1 MWLRTATL
9 ALFPALLIQGN
20 RVKKNTIRLPEAEGA
35 RDGITGQ
42 GQTLSLLILGDSAA
56 AGVGVAHQN
65 DALLGAVVSA
75 LQHQYQ
81 VHWRLEAQSGDTT
94 SQVIQKT
101 QKMVNQKYDVVVTS
115 VGVNDVTRLMSARTW
130 IKQQQQFYQLIQAK
144 FQPELIIATGVPPM
158 HLFPALPNPLSWLF
172 GLYAKQMNFQLE
184 KMIVKQK
191 DMQWIEYDI
200 QKYQS
205 MNLEMAKD
213 GFHPSKEIYQIWG
226 KDVAD
231 RIFRTVLGRIIVT

>member
-9 ALFPALLIQGN
+9 AVFPALLIQGN
-20 RVKKNTIRLPEAEGA
+20 RVKKNTIRLSEAEGA

-42 GQTLSLLILGDSAA
+42 GQTLTLLILGDSAA

-172 GLYAKQMNFQLE
+172 GQYAKQMNLQLE
-184 KMIVKQK
+184 KMVSKQK

-226 KDVAD
+226 KEVAD
-231 RIFRTVLGRIIVT
+231 RIFERF

>member
-1 MWLRTATL
+1 MWLRAATL

-20 RVKKNTIRLPEAEGA
+20 RVKKNTIRLPEAEGE
-35 RDGITGQ
+35 REGITGQ

-81 VHWRLEAQSGDTT
+81 VHWRLQAQSGDTT
-94 SQVIQKT
+94 SQLIQKIK
-101 QKMVNQKYDVVVTS
+101 KMVNQKYDVVVTS

-144 FQPELIIATGVPPM
+144 FQSELIIATGVPPM

-172 GLYAKQMNFQLE
+172 GQYAKQMNLQLK
-184 KMIVKQK
+184 KMIAQQK

-226 KDVAD
+226 KEVAV
-231 RIFRTVLGRIIVT
+231 RILERF

>member
-20 RVKKNTIRLPEAEGA
+20 RVKKNTIRLSEAEGA

-42 GQTLSLLILGDSAA
+42 GQTLTLLILGDSAA

-158 HLFPALPNPLSWLF
+158 HLFPALPNPLCWLF
-172 GLYAKQMNFQLE
+172 GQYAKQMNLQLE
-184 KMIVKQK
+184 KMVSKQK

-226 KDVAD
+226 KEVAD
-231 RIFRTVLGRIIVT
+231 RILERF

>member
-9 ALFPALLIQGN
+9 ALIPALVIQGS

-35 RDGITGQ
+35 REGITGQ

-65 DALLGAVVSA
+65 DALLGAVISA

-101 QKMVNQKYDVVVTS
+101 KKLVNQKYDVVVTS
-115 VGVNDVTRLMSARTW
+115 VGVNDVTRLMSAQTW
-130 IKQQQQFYQLIQAK
+130 IKQQQHFYQLIQAK

-172 GLYAKQMNFQLE
+172 GQYAKQMNLQLE
-184 KMIVKQK
+184 KMITQQE

-200 QKYQS
+200 RKYQS

-226 KDVAD
+226 KEVSD
-231 RIFRTVLGRIIVT
+231 RILEWF

>member
-9 ALFPALLIQGN
+9 ALIPALVIQGS
-20 RVKKNTIRLPEAEGA
+20 RVKKNKIRLPEAEGA
-35 RDGITGQ
+35 REGITGE

-65 DALLGAVVSA
+65 AALLGAVISA

-101 QKMVNQKYDVVVTS
+101 KKLVNQKYDVVVTS
-115 VGVNDVTRLMSARTW
+115 VGVNDVTRLMSAQTW
-130 IKQQQQFYQLIQAK
+130 IKQQQHFYQLIQAK
-144 FQPELIIATGVPPM
+144 FQPELIITTGVPPM

-172 GLYAKQMNFQLE
+172 GQYAKQMNLQLE
-184 KMIVKQK
+184 KMIAQQE

-200 QKYQS
+200 RKYQS

-226 KDVAD
+226 KEVAEMILE
-231 RIFRTVLGRIIVT
+231 RF

>member
-42 GQTLSLLILGDSAA
+42 GQTLTLLILGDSAA

-172 GLYAKQMNFQLE
+172 GQYAKQMNLQLE
-184 KMIVKQK
+184 KIVSKQK

-226 KDVAD
+226 KEVSD
-231 RIFRTVLGRIIVT
+231 RILEWF

>member
-1 MWLRTATL
+1 MWLRAATL

-20 RVKKNTIRLPEAEGA
+20 RVKKNTIRLPEAEGE
-35 RDGITGQ
+35 REGITGQ

-94 SQVIQKT
+94 SQLIQKIK
-101 QKMVNQKYDVVVTS
+101 KMVNQKYDVVVTS

-158 HLFPALPNPLSWLF
+158 HLFPALANPLSWVF
-172 GLYAKQMNFQLE
+172 GQYAKQMNIQLE
-184 KMIVKQK
+184 KMIEQQE

-226 KDVAD
+226 KEVAE
-231 RIFRTVLGRIIVT
+231 RILERF

>member
-9 ALFPALLIQGN
+9 ALIPALVIQGS

-35 RDGITGQ
+35 REGITGQ

-65 DALLGAVVSA
+65 DALLGAVISA

-101 QKMVNQKYDVVVTS
+101 KKLVNQKYDVVVTS
-115 VGVNDVTRLMSARTW
+115 VGVNDVTRLMSAQTW
-130 IKQQQQFYQLIQAK
+130 IKQQQHFYQLIQAK

-172 GLYAKQMNFQLE
+172 GQYAKKMNLQLE
-184 KMIVKQK
+184 KMIAQQE

-200 QKYQS
+200 RKYQS

-226 KDVAD
+226 KEVSD
-231 RIFRTVLGRIIVT
+231 RILEWF

>member
-20 RVKKNTIRLPEAEGA
+20 RVKKNTIRLSEAEGA
-35 RDGITGQ
+35 RDGITGH
-42 GQTLSLLILGDSAA
+42 GQTLTLLILGDSAA

-81 VHWRLEAQSGDTT
+81 VHWCLEAQSGDTT
-94 SQVIQKT
+94 SQLIQKT

-172 GLYAKQMNFQLE
+172 GQYAKQMNLQLE
-184 KMIVKQK
+184 KMVSKQK

-226 KDVAD
+226 KEVAD
-231 RIFRTVLGRIIVT
+231 RILERF

>member
-1 MWLRTATL
+1 MWFRTATL
-9 ALFPALLIQGN
+9 ALIPALVIQGS

-35 RDGITGQ
+35 REGITGQ

-65 DALLGAVVSA
+65 DALLGAVISA

-101 QKMVNQKYDVVVTS
+101 KKLVNQKYDVVVTS
-115 VGVNDVTRLMSARTW
+115 VGVNDVTRLMSAQTW
-130 IKQQQQFYQLIQAK
+130 IKQQQHFYQLIQAK

-172 GLYAKQMNFQLE
+172 GQYAKQMNLQLE
-184 KMIVKQK
+184 KMIAQQE

-200 QKYQS
+200 RKYQS

-226 KDVAD
+226 KEVAEMILE
-231 RIFRTVLGRIIVT
+231 RF

>member
-9 ALFPALLIQGN
+9 ALIPALVIQGS

-35 RDGITGQ
+35 REGITGQ

-65 DALLGAVVSA
+65 DALLGAVISA

-101 QKMVNQKYDVVVTS
+101 KKLVNQKYDVVVTS
-115 VGVNDVTRLMSARTW
+115 VGVNDVTRLMSAQTW
-130 IKQQQQFYQLIQAK
+130 IKQQQHFYQLIQAK

-158 HLFPALPNPLSWLF
+158 HLFPVLPNPLSWLF
-172 GLYAKQMNFQLE
+172 GQYAKQMNLQLE
-184 KMIVKQK
+184 KMIAQQE

-200 QKYQS
+200 RKYQS

-226 KDVAD
+226 KEVAEMILE
-231 RIFRTVLGRIIVT
+231 RF

>member
-9 ALFPALLIQGN
+9 ALIPALVIQGS

-35 RDGITGQ
+35 REGITGQ

-65 DALLGAVVSA
+65 DALLGAVISA

-101 QKMVNQKYDVVVTS
+101 KKLVNQKYDVVVTS
-115 VGVNDVTRLMSARTW
+115 VGVNDVTRLMSAQTW
-130 IKQQQQFYQLIQAK
+130 IKQQQHFYQLIQAK
-144 FQPELIIATGVPPM
+144 FQPELIIATSVPPM

-172 GLYAKQMNFQLE
+172 GQYAKQMNLQLE
-184 KMIVKQK
+184 KMIAQQE

-226 KDVAD
+226 KEVAD
-231 RIFRTVLGRIIVT
+231 RILEWF

>member
-9 ALFPALLIQGN
+9 ALIPALVIQGS
-20 RVKKNTIRLPEAEGA
+20 RVKKNKIRLPEAEGA
-35 RDGITGQ
+35 REGITGQ

-65 DALLGAVVSA
+65 DALLGAVISA

-101 QKMVNQKYDVVVTS
+101 KKLVNQKYDVVVTS
-115 VGVNDVTRLMSARTW
+115 VGVNDVTRLMSAQTW
-130 IKQQQQFYQLIQAK
+130 IKQQQHFYQLIQAK

-172 GLYAKQMNFQLE
+172 GQYAKQMNLQLE
-184 KMIVKQK
+184 KMIAQQE

-200 QKYQS
+200 RKYQS

-226 KDVAD
+226 KEVAD
-231 RIFRTVLGRIIVT
+231 RIFERF

>member
-9 ALFPALLIQGN
+9 ALIPALVIQGS

-35 RDGITGQ
+35 REGITGQ

-65 DALLGAVVSA
+65 DALLGAVISA

-101 QKMVNQKYDVVVTS
+101 QKLENQKYDVVVTS
-115 VGVNDVTRLMSARTW
+115 VGVNDVTRLMSVQTW
-130 IKQQQQFYQLIQAK
+130 IKQQQHFYQLIQAK

-172 GLYAKQMNFQLE
+172 GQYAKQMNLQLE
-184 KMIVKQK
+184 KMIAQQE
-191 DMQWIEYDI
+191 DMKWIEYDI

-226 KDVAD
+226 KEVAD
-231 RIFRTVLGRIIVT
+231 RILGWF

>member
-1 MWLRTATL
+1 MIWLRTATL

-20 RVKKNTIRLPEAEGA
+20 RVKKNTIRLSEAEGA

-42 GQTLSLLILGDSAA
+42 GQTLTLLILGDSAA

-101 QKMVNQKYDVVVTS
+101 QKMVNQKDDVVVTS

-172 GLYAKQMNFQLE
+172 GQYAKQMNLQLE
-184 KMIVKQK
+184 KMVSKQK

-226 KDVAD
+226 KEVAD
-231 RIFRTVLGRIIVT
+231 RILERF

>member
-9 ALFPALLIQGN
+9 ALIPALVIQGS

-35 RDGITGQ
+35 REGITGQ

-65 DALLGAVVSA
+65 DALLGAVISA

-101 QKMVNQKYDVVVTS
+101 KKLVNQKYDVVVTS
-115 VGVNDVTRLMSARTW
+115 VGVNDVTRLMSAQTW
-130 IKQQQQFYQLIQAK
+130 IKQQQHFYQLIQAK

-172 GLYAKQMNFQLE
+172 GQYAKQMNLQLE
-184 KMIVKQK
+184 KMIAQQE

-200 QKYQS
+200 RKYQS

-226 KDVAD
+226 KKS
-231 RIFRTVLGRIIVT
+231 RIGFWSGFR

>member
-172 GLYAKQMNFQLE
+172 GQYAKQMNLQLE
-184 KMIVKQK
+184 KIVSKQK

-226 KDVAD
+226 KEVAD
-231 RIFRTVLGRIIVT
+231 RILERF

>member
-20 RVKKNTIRLPEAEGA
+20 RVKKNTIRLSEAEGA

-56 AGVGVAHQN
+56 AGVGVVHQN

-172 GLYAKQMNFQLE
+172 GQYAKQMNLQLE
-184 KMIVKQK
+184 KIVSKQK

-226 KDVAD
+226 KEVAD
-231 RIFRTVLGRIIVT
+231 RILERF

>member
-9 ALFPALLIQGN
+9 ALIPALVIQGS

-35 RDGITGQ
+35 REGITGQ

-65 DALLGAVVSA
+65 DALLGAVISA

-101 QKMVNQKYDVVVTS
+101 KKLVNQKYDVVVTS
-115 VGVNDVTRLMSARTW
+115 VGVNDVTRLMSAQTW
-130 IKQQQQFYQLIQAK
+130 IKQQQHFYQLIQAK

-172 GLYAKQMNFQLE
+172 GQYAKQMNLQLE
-184 KMIVKQK
+184 KMIAQQE

-226 KDVAD
+226 KEVSD
-231 RIFRTVLGRIIVT
+231 RILEWF

>member
-20 RVKKNTIRLPEAEGA
+20 RVKKNTIQLSEAEGA

-172 GLYAKQMNFQLE
+172 GQYAKQMNLQLE
-184 KMIVKQK
+184 KIVSKQK

-226 KDVAD
+226 KEVAD
-231 RIFRTVLGRIIVT
+231 RILERF

>member
-20 RVKKNTIRLPEAEGA
+20 RVKKNTIQLSEAEGA

-42 GQTLSLLILGDSAA
+42 GQTLTLLILGDSAA

-172 GLYAKQMNFQLE
+172 GQYAKQMNLQLE
-184 KMIVKQK
+184 KIVSKQK

-231 RIFRTVLGRIIVT
+231 RILERF

>member
-9 ALFPALLIQGN
+9 ALIPALVIQGS
-20 RVKKNTIRLPEAEGA
+20 RVKKNKIRLPEAEGA
-35 RDGITGQ
+35 REGITGE

-65 DALLGAVVSA
+65 DALLGAVISA

-101 QKMVNQKYDVVVTS
+101 KKLVNQKYDVVVTS
-115 VGVNDVTRLMSARTW
+115 VGVNDVTRLMSAQTW
-130 IKQQQQFYQLIQAK
+130 IKQQQHFYQLIQAK

-172 GLYAKQMNFQLE
+172 GQYAKQMNLQLE
-184 KMIVKQK
+184 KMIAQQE

-200 QKYQS
+200 RKYQS

-213 GFHPSKEIYQIWG
+213 SFHPSKEIYQIWG
-226 KDVAD
+226 KEVSD
-231 RIFRTVLGRIIVT
+231 RILEWF

>member
-9 ALFPALLIQGN
+9 ALIPALVIQGS

-35 RDGITGQ
+35 REGITGQ

-65 DALLGAVVSA
+65 DALLGAVISA

-101 QKMVNQKYDVVVTS
+101 KKLVNQKYDVVVTS
-115 VGVNDVTRLMSARTW
+115 VGVNDVTRLMSAQTW
-130 IKQQQQFYQLIQAK
+130 IKQQQHFYQLIQAK
-144 FQPELIIATGVPPM
+144 FQPELIIATSVPPM

-172 GLYAKQMNFQLE
+172 GQYAKQMNLQLE
-184 KMIVKQK
+184 KMIAQQE

-200 QKYQS
+200 RKYQS

-226 KDVAD
+226 KEVAD
-231 RIFRTVLGRIIVT
+231 RILGWF

>member
-9 ALFPALLIQGN
+9 ALIPALVIQGS
-20 RVKKNTIRLPEAEGA
+20 RVKKNKIRLPEAEGA
-35 RDGITGQ
+35 REGITGE

-65 DALLGAVVSA
+65 DALLGAVISA

-101 QKMVNQKYDVVVTS
+101 KKLVNQKYDVVVTS
-115 VGVNDVTRLMSARTW
+115 VGVNDVTRLMSAQTW
-130 IKQQQQFYQLIQAK
+130 IKQQQHFYQLIQAK

-172 GLYAKQMNFQLE
+172 GQYAKQMNLQLE
-184 KMIVKQK
+184 KMIAQQE

-200 QKYQS
+200 RKYQS
-205 MNLEMAKD
+205 MSLEMAKD

-226 KDVAD
+226 KEVSD
-231 RIFRTVLGRIIVT
+231 RILEWF

>member
-9 ALFPALLIQGN
+9 ALIPALVIQGS

-35 RDGITGQ
+35 REGITGQ

-65 DALLGAVVSA
+65 DALLGAVISA

-101 QKMVNQKYDVVVTS
+101 KKLVNQKYDVVVTS
-115 VGVNDVTRLMSARTW
+115 VGVNDVTRLMSAQTW
-130 IKQQQQFYQLIQAK
+130 IKQQQHFYQLIQAK
-144 FQPELIIATGVPPM
+144 FQPELIIATGERWF
-158 HLFPALPNPLSWLF
+158 HLFE
-172 GLYAKQMNFQLE
+172 QL
-184 KMIVKQK
+184 KA
-191 DMQWIEYDI
+191 Y
-200 QKYQS
+200 
-205 MNLEMAKD
+205 L
-213 GFHPSKEIYQIWG
+213 
-226 KDVAD
+226 
-231 RIFRTVLGRIIVT
+231 

>member
-172 GLYAKQMNFQLE
+172 GQYAKQMNLQLE
-184 KMIVKQK
+184 KIVSKQK

-205 MNLEMAKD
+205 MNLKMAKD

-226 KDVAD
+226 KEVAD
-231 RIFRTVLGRIIVT
+231 RILERF

>member
-9 ALFPALLIQGN
+9 ALIPALVIQGS

-35 RDGITGQ
+35 REGITGQ

-65 DALLGAVVSA
+65 DALLGAVISA

-101 QKMVNQKYDVVVTS
+101 KKLVNQKYDVVVTS
-115 VGVNDVTRLMSARTW
+115 VGVNDVTRLMSAQTW
-130 IKQQQQFYQLIQAK
+130 IKQQQHFYQLIQAK

-158 HLFPALPNPLSWLF
+158 HLFPALLNPLSWLF
-172 GLYAKQMNFQLE
+172 GQYAKQMNLQLE
-184 KMIVKQK
+184 KMIAQQE

-200 QKYQS
+200 RKYQS

-226 KDVAD
+226 KEVAEMILE
-231 RIFRTVLGRIIVT
+231 RF

>member
-1 MWLRTATL
+1 MWLRAATL
-9 ALFPALLIQGN
+9 ALIPALVIQGS
-20 RVKKNTIRLPEAEGA
+20 RVKKNTIRLPEAEGE
-35 RDGITGQ
+35 REGITGQ

-94 SQVIQKT
+94 SQLIQKIK
-101 QKMVNQKYDVVVTS
+101 KMVNQKYDVVVTS

-172 GLYAKQMNFQLE
+172 GQYAKQMNLQLK
-184 KMIVKQK
+184 KMIAQQK

-226 KDVAD
+226 KEVAV
-231 RIFRTVLGRIIVT
+231 RILERF

>member
-172 GLYAKQMNFQLE
+172 GQYAKQMNLQLE
-184 KMIVKQK
+184 KIVSKQK

-231 RIFRTVLGRIIVT
+231 RILERF

>member
-9 ALFPALLIQGN
+9 ALIPALVIQGS
-20 RVKKNTIRLPEAEGA
+20 RVKKNTIRLPEAEGE
-35 RDGITGQ
+35 REGITGQ

-94 SQVIQKT
+94 SQLIQKIK
-101 QKMVNQKYDVVVTS
+101 KMVNQKYDVVVTS

-158 HLFPALPNPLSWLF
+158 HLFPALANPLSWVF
-172 GLYAKQMNFQLE
+172 GQYAKQMNIQLE
-184 KMIVKQK
+184 KMIEQQE

-226 KDVAD
+226 KEVAE
-231 RIFRTVLGRIIVT
+231 RILERF

>member
-20 RVKKNTIRLPEAEGA
+20 RVKKNTIRLSEAEGA

-42 GQTLSLLILGDSAA
+42 GQTLTLLILGDSAA
-56 AGVGVAHQN
+56 AGVGVEHQQ
-65 DALLGAVVSA
+65 DALLGAMIA
-75 LQHQYQ
+75 ELKHQYQ
-81 VHWRLEAQSGDTT
+81 LHWCLEAQSGNNTA
-94 SQVIQKT
+94 QVIHQT
-101 QKMVNQKYDVVVTS
+101 QKLSNQKYDVVVTS
-115 VGVNDVTRLMSARTW
+115 VGVNDVTKLMSAQKW
-130 IKQQQQFYQLIQAK
+130 IKQQQQFYQLIRYK

-172 GLYAKQMNFQLE
+172 GQYAKQMNLQLE
-184 KMIVKQK
+184 KMVSKQK

-226 KDVAD
+226 KEVAD
-231 RIFRTVLGRIIVT
+231 RILERF

>member
-9 ALFPALLIQGN
+9 ALIPALVIQGS

-35 RDGITGQ
+35 REGITGQ

-65 DALLGAVVSA
+65 DALLGAVISA

-81 VHWRLEAQSGDTT
+81 VHWRLEAQCGDTT

-101 QKMVNQKYDVVVTS
+101 KKLVNQKYDVVVTS
-115 VGVNDVTRLMSARTW
+115 VGVNDVTRLMSAQTW
-130 IKQQQQFYQLIQAK
+130 IKQQQHFYQLIQAK

-172 GLYAKQMNFQLE
+172 GQYAKQMNLQLE
-184 KMIVKQK
+184 KMIAQQE

-200 QKYQS
+200 RKYQS

-226 KDVAD
+226 KEVAEMILE
-231 RIFRTVLGRIIVT
+231 RF

>member
-20 RVKKNTIRLPEAEGA
+20 RVKKNTIRLSEAEGA
-35 RDGITGQ
+35 RDGITGE
-42 GQTLSLLILGDSAA
+42 GQTLTLLILGDSAA

-65 DALLGAVVSA
+65 DALLGAVISA

-172 GLYAKQMNFQLE
+172 GKYAKQMNLQLE
-184 KMIVKQK
+184 KMVSKQK

-226 KDVAD
+226 KEVAD
-231 RIFRTVLGRIIVT
+231 RILERF

>member
-1 MWLRTATL
+1 MWLRAATL

-20 RVKKNTIRLPEAEGA
+20 RVKKNTIRLPEAEGE
-35 RDGITGQ
+35 REGITGQ

-94 SQVIQKT
+94 SQLIQKIK
-101 QKMVNQKYDVVVTS
+101 KMVNQKYDVVVTS

-172 GLYAKQMNFQLE
+172 GQYAKQMNLQLK
-184 KMIVKQK
+184 KMIAQQK

-226 KDVAD
+226 KEIAE
-231 RIFRTVLGRIIVT
+231 RILERF